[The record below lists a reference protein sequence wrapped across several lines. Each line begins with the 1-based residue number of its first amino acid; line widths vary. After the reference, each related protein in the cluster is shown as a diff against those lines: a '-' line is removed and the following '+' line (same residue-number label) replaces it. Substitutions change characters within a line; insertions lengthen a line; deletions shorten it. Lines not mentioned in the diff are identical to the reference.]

1 MRRAILGVGN
11 QLRRDDGVGVEV
23 AAGMGGTDWEVLV
36 AGLSVENTL
45 GIVRRL
51 APDLLVVV
59 DAAEMGLPPGSVRR
73 LPLAAGEQMLGST
86 HGLPLPFL
94 LSTVRG
100 WVGEIVL
107 IGIQPA
113 DRSLG
118 EGLTPAAGAAASEVV
133 ACLRSGDLER
143 IPPLPSP
150 G

>member
-150 G
+150 D